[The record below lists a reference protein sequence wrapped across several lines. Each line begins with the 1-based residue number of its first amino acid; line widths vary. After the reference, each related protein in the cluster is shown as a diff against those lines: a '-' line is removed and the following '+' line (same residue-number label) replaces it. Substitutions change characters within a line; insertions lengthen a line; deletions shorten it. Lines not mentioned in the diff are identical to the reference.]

1 MLIYLSPSVY
11 LFNAPLTWLQTFI
24 QRNHTTILA
33 NINIHTAEYARPVGG
48 NLVSVGVGIGQCWS
62 WEVLSLQLW
71 RHIPHKLLAWND
83 RARLIPFQS
92 EWPSIS
98 TIIGI
103 NINQSINCSTK
114 RMLFAQPENTIQ
126 LPILTVFAMLCYQLW
141 VLNWRYF
148 IYIFIYLSVC

>member
-11 LFNAPLTWLQTFI
+11 LFNAPRTWLQTFI

-71 RHIPHKLLAWND
+71 RHISNKLLAWND
-83 RARLIPFQS
+83 RAAYVPFSQS
-92 EWPSIS
+92 DFPY
-98 TIIGI
+98 
-103 NINQSINCSTK
+103 QFNCSTK
-114 RMLFAQPENTIQ
+114 RSLFAQPENTNQ

-141 VLNWRYF
+141 VVNLRYYF
-148 IYIFIYLSVC
+148 NLF

>member
-1 MLIYLSPSVY
+1 MPLWLDCKLSSKE
-11 LFNAPLTWLQTFI
+11 
-24 QRNHTTILA
+24 NHTTNLV
-33 NINIHTAEYARPVGG
+33 NIDIQTNKYARPVG
-48 NLVSVGVGIGQCWS
+48 SVLEFS